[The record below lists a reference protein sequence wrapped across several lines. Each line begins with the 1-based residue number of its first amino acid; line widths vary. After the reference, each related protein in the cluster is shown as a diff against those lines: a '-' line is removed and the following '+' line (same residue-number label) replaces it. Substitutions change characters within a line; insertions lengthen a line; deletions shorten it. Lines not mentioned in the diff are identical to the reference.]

1 MSEDEQL
8 QVFVDPLILL
18 KDVITRG
25 KIEEIIKS
33 DYEFRFEHYNCALN
47 TSTPTRCRNRR
58 GESLNLD
65 DLYLFITTSKDKKYT
80 MKLAQDNG
88 LKFINI
94 LEKKNIL
101 EFLDEFVGKTDGS
114 GIPSTYSIE
123 DLARFECIN
132 TEFSLQPCRLLDAS
146 KKIANLESPWVEYKL
161 KADIELMIE
170 KASENNID
178 IKSFNSSTLMKSK
191 DESTS
196 CKKKANMI
204 SQIYPINIDYI
215 CQGIDMYARINSLI
229 TFMNEPTRSDVKKRS
244 AGVNAYRGSQSSADY
259 TMSKD
264 NRMAVSADLGKRGL
278 DSSDNALNISKMRRI
293 PNSMGSM
300 HRSTLLAYLNSN
312 NLNPIILVPPSS
324 KSPITLNN
332 VVKFLK
338 DKEFVDPNQVK
349 RNFTG
354 SEQTVTLS
362 FGSGTTV
369 QKVTFRILES
379 TLNFRKRD
387 WYSLIAV
394 FLTGAE
400 WQLQS
405 FPFKTTQDIFT
416 MVKGYHI
423 TYDSEPIPE
432 NIRRWNV
439 DVVRINRTSR
449 HNDLSV
455 WFQFMESIESVLASS
470 RDHSKLDRSKL
481 CN

>member
-1 MSEDEQL
+1 MMNKDDQL
-8 QVFVDPLILL
+8 QAFVDPLILL

-25 KIEEIIKS
+25 KIDEITKL
-33 DYEFRFEHYNCALN
+33 DNEFCFEFYNCALN
-47 TSTPTRCRNRR
+47 VNTPTRCRNRR
-58 GESLNLD
+58 GESLNLN
-65 DLYLFITTSKDKKYT
+65 DLYLFITASKNKKYT

-101 EFLDEFVGKTDGS
+101 EFLDEFTAKKEDS
-114 GIPSTYSIE
+114 GIPFSYSIK
-123 DLARFECIN
+123 DLSKFECIN
-132 TEFSLQPCRLLDAS
+132 TEFSLQPCRILDTN
-146 KKIANLESPWVEYKL
+146 KKITNLDYPWVEYKL
-161 KADIELMIE
+161 KTDVKSINN
-170 KASENNID
+170 KTGENTMNLEVV
-178 IKSFNSSTLMKSK
+178 NSIQLKNK
-191 DESTS
+191 DENVFG
-196 CKKKANMI
+196 KRKVNLI

-215 CQGIDMYARINSLI
+215 CQGIDMYTRINSLL
-229 TFMNEPTRSDVKKRS
+229 TFMNEPTKSENKKKPTGS
-244 AGVNAYRGSQSSADY
+244 NAYVRDN
-259 TMSKD
+259 TDHTKLKD
-264 NRMAVSADLGKRGL
+264 NRKFESVNFGKRSS
-278 DSSDNALNISKMRRI
+278 DSSINASSVSKTRSVPKSIS
-293 PNSMGSM
+293 SQ

-332 VVKFLK
+332 IIQFLR
-338 DKEFVDPNQVK
+338 DKEFVDPNIAK
-349 RNFTG
+349 RNFAAN
-354 SEQTVTLS
+354 EQTVTLS

-405 FPFKTTQDIFT
+405 FPFKTIQDIFT
-416 MVKGYHI
+416 MVKGYHV

-432 NIRRWNV
+432 NIRKWNV
-439 DVVRINRTSR
+439 DVVRINRTNR

-481 CN
+481 

>member
-1 MSEDEQL
+1 MRGDDQL
-8 QVFVDPLILL
+8 QAFVDPLILL
-18 KDVITRG
+18 KDTITRG
-25 KIEEIIKS
+25 KIDEIIKLG
-33 DYEFRFEHYNCALN
+33 DEFHFEFYNCALN
-47 TSTPTRCRNRR
+47 VGTPTRCRNRR
-58 GESLNLD
+58 GESLSLD
-65 DLYLFITTSKDKKYT
+65 DLYLFVTTSKNKKYT

-101 EFLDEFVGKTDGS
+101 EFLDEFIEKTQDS

-123 DLARFECIN
+123 DLAKFECIN
-132 TEFSLQPCRLLDAS
+132 TEFSLQPCRILDIN
-146 KKIANLESPWVEYKL
+146 KKIMNLDYPWVEYKL
-161 KADIELMIE
+161 KTDIESTSG
-170 KASENNID
+170 KASENNMNLE
-178 IKSFNSSTLMKSK
+178 FVNSIQLKNK
-191 DESTS
+191 DEIMCT
-196 CKKKANMI
+196 KRKVNLI

-215 CQGIDMYARINSLI
+215 CQGIDMYTRINSFI
-229 TFMNEPTRSDVKKRS
+229 TFMNEPTKNENKKRS
-244 AGVNAYRGSQSSADY
+244 AGSSHIHLSTENTKLKESRKSSTLDFE
-259 TMSKD
+259 
-264 NRMAVSADLGKRGL
+264 KRGTDL
-278 DSSDNALNISKMRRI
+278 PVNISSISKSRST
-293 PNSMGSM
+293 PKSSSQ
-300 HRSTLLAYLNSN
+300 HKSTLLAYLNSN

-324 KSPITLNN
+324 KSPITLSN
-332 VVKFLK
+332 VIQFLR
-338 DKEFVDPNQVK
+338 DKEFVDPNLAK
-349 RNFTG
+349 RNFNG
-354 SEQTVTLS
+354 NEQTVTLT
-362 FGSGTTV
+362 FGSGATV

-405 FPFKTTQDIFT
+405 FPFKTIQDIFT

-432 NIRRWNV
+432 NIRKWNV
-439 DVVRINRTSR
+439 DVVRINRTNR

-481 CN
+481 

>member
-1 MSEDEQL
+1 MMSEDDQL
-8 QVFVDPLILL
+8 QAFVDPLILL
-18 KDVITRG
+18 KDAVTRG
-25 KIEEIIKS
+25 KIDEIIEL
-33 DYEFRFEHYNCALN
+33 DEEFCFKFYNCALN
-47 TSTPTRCRNRR
+47 VNTPTRCRNRR
-58 GESLNLD
+58 GESLNLN
-65 DLYLFITTSKDKKYT
+65 DLYLFITASKNKKYT
-80 MKLAQDNG
+80 MKLAQENG

-101 EFLDEFVGKTDGS
+101 EFFDEFITKTKDS

-123 DLARFECIN
+123 DLSKFECIN
-132 TEFSLQPCRLLDAS
+132 TEFSLQPCRIIDVK
-146 KKIANLESPWVEYKL
+146 KKIINLDYPWVEYKL
-161 KADIELMIE
+161 KTDIESISE
-170 KASENNID
+170 KAGEDTINLEVLNSIQLKNN
-178 IKSFNSSTLMKSK
+178 
-191 DESTS
+191 DEIVFG
-196 CKKKANMI
+196 KRKVNLI

-215 CQGIDMYARINSLI
+215 CQGIDMYTRINTLL
-229 TFMNEPTRSDVKKRS
+229 TFMNEPTKNESKKRS
-244 AGVNAYRGSQSSADY
+244 TNASAYIQDNADHAKL
-259 TMSKD
+259 KD
-264 NRMAVSADLGKRGL
+264 TRKLDSMNFGKRSL
-278 DSSDNALNISKMRRI
+278 DSSTNASNISKTRNVPKPI
-293 PNSMGSM
+293 SSQ

-324 KSPITLNN
+324 RSPITLNN
-332 VVKFLK
+332 IIQFLR
-338 DKEFVDPNQVK
+338 DKEFVDPNIAK
-349 RNFTG
+349 RNFVG
-354 SEQTVTLS
+354 NEQTVTLS

-405 FPFKTTQDIFT
+405 FPFKTIQDIFT
-416 MVKGYHI
+416 MVKGYHV

-432 NIRRWNV
+432 NIRKWNV
-439 DVVRINRTSR
+439 DVVRINRTNR

-481 CN
+481 

>member
-1 MSEDEQL
+1 MSEDDQL
-8 QVFVDPLILL
+8 QAFVDPLILL
-18 KDVITRG
+18 KDTITRG
-25 KIEEIIKS
+25 KTDEIIKLG
-33 DYEFRFEHYNCALN
+33 DEFHFEFYNCSLN
-47 TSTPTRCRNRR
+47 VNTPTRCRNRR

-65 DLYLFITTSKDKKYT
+65 DLYLFITASKSKKYT

-101 EFLDEFVGKTDGS
+101 EFLNEFIEKTQDS
-114 GIPSTYSIE
+114 RIPSTYSIE
-123 DLARFECIN
+123 DLGKYECIN
-132 TEFSLQPCRLLDAS
+132 TEFSLQPCRILDKS
-146 KKIANLESPWVEYKL
+146 KKILNLNYPWVEYKV
-161 KADIELMIE
+161 KTDIESING
-170 KASENNID
+170 KSSENI
-178 IKSFNSSTLMKSK
+178 IHSKVANSIQLKNR
-191 DESTS
+191 DEIMFV
-196 CKKKANMI
+196 KRKVNLI

-215 CQGIDMYARINSLI
+215 CQGIDMYTRINSLL
-229 TFMNEPTRSDVKKRS
+229 TFMNEPAKSENKKRS
-244 AGVNAYRGSQSSADY
+244 AESSSYIHNAENKKLKDGRRSNTADF
-259 TMSKD
+259 
-264 NRMAVSADLGKRGL
+264 GKRGSESL
-278 DSSDNALNISKMRRI
+278 ISTSNISKSRNI
-293 PNSMGSM
+293 PKSINSQQ
-300 HRSTLLAYLNSN
+300 RSTLLAYLNSN

-332 VVKFLK
+332 IIQFLR
-338 DKEFVDPNQVK
+338 DKEFVDPNLAK
-349 RNFTG
+349 RNFAG
-354 SEQTVTLS
+354 NEQTVTLS

-405 FPFKTTQDIFT
+405 FPFKTIQDIFT

-423 TYDSEPIPE
+423 TYDSEPIPD
-432 NIRRWNV
+432 NIRKWNV
-439 DVVRINRTSR
+439 DVVRINRTNR

-481 CN
+481 

>member
-1 MSEDEQL
+1 MSEDDQL
-8 QVFVDPLILL
+8 QAFVDPLILL
-18 KDVITRG
+18 KDTITRG
-25 KIEEIIKS
+25 KTDEMIKLG
-33 DYEFRFEHYNCALN
+33 DEFHFEFYNCALN
-47 TSTPTRCRNRR
+47 VNTPTRCRNRR

-65 DLYLFITTSKDKKYT
+65 DLYLFITASKSKKYT

-101 EFLDEFVGKTDGS
+101 EFLNEFIEKTQDS
-114 GIPSTYSIE
+114 RIPSTYSIE
-123 DLARFECIN
+123 DLSKYECIN
-132 TEFSLQPCRLLDAS
+132 TEFSLQPCRILDKS
-146 KKIANLESPWVEYKL
+146 KKIINLNYPWVEYKV
-161 KADIELMIE
+161 KTDIESING
-170 KASENNID
+170 KSSENIIHSKVANSIQLKNRD
-178 IKSFNSSTLMKSK
+178 EIMFIKRKVNL
-191 DESTS
+191 
-196 CKKKANMI
+196 I

-215 CQGIDMYARINSLI
+215 CQGIDMYTRINSLL
-229 TFMNEPTRSDVKKRS
+229 TFMNEPAKSENKKRS
-244 AGVNAYRGSQSSADY
+244 AESSSYIHNNPENTKLKDGRRSNTADF
-259 TMSKD
+259 
-264 NRMAVSADLGKRGL
+264 GKRGSESL
-278 DSSDNALNISKMRRI
+278 INTSNISKSRNVPKSI
-293 PNSMGSM
+293 NSQQ
-300 HRSTLLAYLNSN
+300 RSTLLAYLNSN

-332 VVKFLK
+332 IIQFLR
-338 DKEFVDPNQVK
+338 DKEFVDPNLAK
-349 RNFTG
+349 RNFVG
-354 SEQTVTLS
+354 NEQTVTLS

-405 FPFKTTQDIFT
+405 FPFKTIQDIFT

-423 TYDSEPIPE
+423 TYDSEPIPD
-432 NIRRWNV
+432 NIRKWNV
-439 DVVRINRTSR
+439 DVVRINRTNR

-481 CN
+481 

>member
-1 MSEDEQL
+1 MSEDDQL

-25 KIEEIIKS
+25 KINEIIKL
-33 DYEFRFEHYNCALN
+33 DDEFHFEYYNCALN

-80 MKLAQDNG
+80 LKLAQDNG
-88 LKFINI
+88 LKFISI

-101 EFLDEFVGKTDGS
+101 EFLDEFVGKTHDS

-123 DLARFECIN
+123 DLTKFECIN
-132 TEFSLQPCRLLDAS
+132 TEFSLQPCRLLDTS
-146 KKIANLESPWVEYKL
+146 KKIVNLDIPWVEYKL
-161 KADIELMIE
+161 KANIELINEMTN
-170 KASENNID
+170 ENNID
-178 IKSFNSSTLMKSK
+178 IKSFNPSTMLKNK
-191 DESTS
+191 DENTS
-196 CKKKANMI
+196 CKRKANMI

-215 CQGIDMYARINSLI
+215 CQGIDMYARINSLL
-229 TFMNEPTRSDVKKRS
+229 TFMNEPNKNDIKKR
-244 AGVNAYRGSQSSADY
+244 GTDVNTYRGNQSSVDY
-259 TMSKD
+259 TISKD
-264 NRMAVSADLGKRGL
+264 GRMA
-278 DSSDNALNISKMRRI
+278 DSVDFGRRDMYSFDSALNISKTRRI
-293 PNSMGSM
+293 PKSMGSM

-432 NIRRWNV
+432 NIRKWNV
-439 DVVRINRTSR
+439 DVVRINRTNR

-481 CN
+481 YN